1 MPTDGAI
8 ALNALSSCEGPGR
21 TAFFNGRLLSAE
33 DLQREQGLREFG
45 ERRLARM
52 IGCGIDH
59 GLEVMKDPEPTIV
72 KIAAGLGVTP
82 TGAVIDFPETR
93 VSLAAI
99 AQGARPGAFAR
110 CEAFGDLSGAT
121 AGLYLLVLTPGWSPA
136 GHAPTLFAGDGEC
149 NRKVENPA
157 ARVRLVAVTGPSES
171 NEAKLKSQV
180 AVSLLAGHPGKADG
194 MVGWMR
200 VDAVPKLSP
209 DDLPL
214 AVLRLGEQAQVS
226 LLDSYA
232 PRRRLSPPPGSSQDA
247 LWPQSRVVEMEAFA
261 QQFVMQA
268 RNGDGTDIFEKL
280 PPVVIVDKLETEALS
295 RLYALYGSKPQAP
308 IRSRG
313 LLTRLLRDG
322 LLQEPVPGDP
332 GLAAFEYFED
342 ETRVL
347 WRARLTQDEPG
358 GAPA

>member
-1 MPTDGAI
+1 MPTDGTV
-8 ALNALSSCEGPGR
+8 ALNTLRSCEGPGR

-45 ERRLARM
+45 ERRLAQL

-59 GLEVMKDPEPTIV
+59 GLEVTKEAEPAMV
-72 KIAAGLGVTP
+72 KVAAGLGVTP
-82 TGAVIDFPETR
+82 NGAVIDFPETK

-99 AQGARPGAFAR
+99 AQGLRPGAFSK
-110 CEAFGDLSGAT
+110 CETFGDITGAT

-157 ARVRLVAVTGPSES
+157 ARVRLVAVTTPSES
-171 NEAKLKSQV
+171 NDATLKNQI
-180 AVSLLAGHPGKADG
+180 ALSLLAPHPGQATG

-200 VDAVPKLSP
+200 VDAVPKLGP

-214 AVLRLGEQAQVS
+214 AILRLGEQAQILFV
-226 LLDSYA
+226 DSQA
-232 PRRRLSPPPGSSQDA
+232 PRRRLSPPPGGSQDA

-261 QQFVMQA
+261 QQFLTQV
-268 RNGDGTDIFEKL
+268 RNGNGSDAFEKL
-280 PPVVIVDKLETEALS
+280 PPAVIVDKTDSEALS
-295 RLYALYGSKPQAP
+295 RLPKVLGVNPRVLQT
-308 IRSRG
+308 RSRG
-313 LLTRLLRDG
+313 LLTCLLRDG
-322 LLQEPVPGDP
+322 LLQEPIKSD
-332 GLAAFEYFED
+332 ARNFETFQD

-347 WRARLTQDEPG
+347 WRVRTPQDQPNG
-358 GAPA
+358 VPA